1 MLRAALVCCYRIL
14 VLRRRL
20 GRPDRWLGRLG
31 RRAPFPEPVLDNIGV
46 RGGLSA
52 IYLGNGVVLTA
63 NHVGAGDVSF
73 GGTSTRTCRE
83 ARSGSSTATEA
94 IQIS

>member
-1 MLRAALVCCYRIL
+1 M
-14 VLRRRL
+14 
-20 GRPDRWLGRLG
+20 
-31 RRAPFPEPVLDNIGV
+31 LDNLGV

-73 GGTSTRTCRE
+73 GGTVYPYLPGTAVRLATRTEPMR
-83 ARSGSSTATEA
+83 
-94 IQIS
+94 IS